1 MFAVISAIVVA
12 FKLSISSLLIISTGD
27 APSVGLALIYEP
39 VTTTSSTDSSC
50 ALMANELNMRKIE
63 RHRTNNFFEFCIS
76 SPLIV

>member
-1 MFAVISAIVVA
+1 MPCVAPCVNESGLFSDPELTAMFAVISAIVVA

-50 ALMANELNMRKIE
+50 ALMAN
-63 RHRTNNFFEFCIS
+63 
-76 SPLIV
+76 